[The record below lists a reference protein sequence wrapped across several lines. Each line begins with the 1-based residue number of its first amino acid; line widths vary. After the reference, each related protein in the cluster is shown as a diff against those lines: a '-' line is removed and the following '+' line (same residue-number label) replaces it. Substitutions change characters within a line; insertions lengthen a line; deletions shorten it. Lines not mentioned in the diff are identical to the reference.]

1 MRRTKIVST
10 IGPASEKV
18 EILENMIDAGMNVAR
33 LNFSHGTH
41 EEHLERI
48 KNIRAAAEKTG
59 KRVALML
66 DTKGPEIRIGSLAQ
80 DKVRLEKGQEF
91 TLTMEE
97 VTGDQYKVAVSH
109 KGLADDVGVGDKI
122 LIDDGLVELEVVN
135 TTGKEVNCKVLN
147 TGEVSSRKGINVP
160 GVHVNLPAIT
170 DKDVEDIVFAITHGI
185 DFIAASF
192 IRTASDVLEIRRLLE
207 EYEADIH
214 ILAKIEN
221 QQGYNNIDEIMQ
233 VVDGI
238 MVARGDL
245 GVEIPSEEV
254 PLAQKHLIR
263 KCNEQAKPVITAT
276 QMLDSM
282 IRNPRPTRA
291 EASDVAN
298 AIFDGTDAVM
308 LSGETA
314 SGSYP
319 VESVVT
325 MARISE
331 TTEDALDF
339 EKMLLSRSQK
349 HDTITDSIS
358 NATCNIA
365 LNLGAAAIITPTA
378 SGFTGRMV
386 SKYKPKAAII
396 STTPNERVANKLCL
410 VWGVIPVITQ
420 RTKGT
425 DEMINESVSKAL
437 DLGLINLGDLVV
449 ITAGVP
455 VGVPGTTNLVKVHI
469 VGEVLVEGMGIGF
482 GIASGRVVIAKN
494 AEEAVEKIKEGDI
507 LITHSTNRDYVP
519 AMEKAASVVTEM
531 GGLTS
536 HAAVVGLNIGIPVVV
551 GAEDA
556 VSILSETDVAT
567 VDGTRGLVYKG
578 ITKVL

>member
-1 MRRTKIVST
+1 MRKTKIVST
-10 IGPASEKV
+10 IGPASEKA
-18 EILENMIDAGMNVAR
+18 EILESMINAGMNVAR

-41 EEHLERI
+41 AEHLERI
-48 KNIRAAAEKTG
+48 KNIRSAAEKAG

-66 DTKGPEIRIGSLAQ
+66 DTKGPEIRIGPIFPEKIQ
-80 DKVRLEKGQEF
+80 LEKGQSF
-91 TLTMEE
+91 TLTAEE
-97 VTGDQYKVAVSH
+97 ITGDQHKASVSH
-109 KGLADDVGVGDKI
+109 KGLAADVGVGDEI
-122 LIDDGLVELEVVN
+122 LIDDGLIELEVVS
-135 TTGKEVNCKVLN
+135 TTGKEVNCIVLN
-147 TGEVSSRKGINVP
+147 TGEISGRKGINVP

-170 DKDVEDIVFAITHGI
+170 DKDVEDILFGVTHGV

-207 EYEADIH
+207 EYGSDMH
-214 ILAKIEN
+214 IIAKIEN

-254 PLAQKHLIR
+254 PLVQKQLIK

-331 TTEDALDF
+331 TTENALDF
-339 EKMLLSRSQK
+339 EKMLLSRSKK

-365 LNLGAAAIITPTA
+365 LNLGAAAVITPTA

-386 SKYKPKAAII
+386 SKYKPKAIII
-396 STTPNERVANKLCL
+396 STTPSERVANKLCL
-410 VWGVIPVITQ
+410 VWGVVPVITQ
-420 RTKGT
+420 KTKGT
-425 DEMINESVSKAL
+425 DEMINESISTAL

-455 VGVPGTTNLVKVHI
+455 VGVPGTTNLVKAHV
-469 VGEVLVEGMGIGF
+469 VGEVLIKGMGVGF
-482 GIASGRVVIAKN
+482 GIASGRVIIAEN
-494 AEEAVEKIKEGDI
+494 AEEAFEKIKEGDI
-507 LITHSTNRDYVP
+507 LVTSSTDRDYVP
-519 AMEKAASVVTEM
+519 AMEKAAAVVTEI
-531 GGLTS
+531 GGLTC
-536 HAAVVGLNIGIPVVV
+536 HAAVVCLNLGIPVVV
-551 GAEDA
+551 GADDA
-556 VSILSETDVAT
+556 MSVLMETEMVT
-567 VDGTRGLVYKG
+567 VDGARGLVYKG
-578 ITKVL
+578 ITKAL